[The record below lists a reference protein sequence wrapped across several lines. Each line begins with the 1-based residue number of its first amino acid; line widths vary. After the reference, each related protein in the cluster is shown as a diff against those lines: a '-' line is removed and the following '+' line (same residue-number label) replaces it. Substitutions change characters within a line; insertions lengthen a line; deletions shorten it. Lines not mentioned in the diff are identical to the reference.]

1 LKSSLVNVIQFVWL
15 VVLGGSVFW
24 VGDSDVLVV
33 EGTGDGLLELL
44 VDGGWVLELVVD
56 GEGLLELLVDGGW
69 VLELL
74 VKKLFVEKVG
84 LWVKPQIASVHELKL
99 VEEAVVVGEELLEM
113 VALAVAEGTEL
124 LPKSVGSVIITGNC
138 EIQFKTELMITGS
151 FHHVLAEQASPVAV
165 VVTLPVDEQ
174 AEVVVQTEEHEL
186 KVVIEP
192 LTVDA
197 HATVQKEIAD
207 AEHELDELEE
217 LDVSVEVAESVP
229 DGESVGFPVAV
240 AVTDAVT
247 S

>member
-1 LKSSLVNVIQFVWL
+1 M
-15 VVLGGSVFW
+15 
-24 VGDSDVLVV
+24 
-33 EGTGDGLLELL
+33 LELL
-44 VDGGWVLELVVD
+44 VDGD
-56 GEGLLELLVDGGW
+56 W

-74 VKKLFVEKVG
+74 LKKLFVEKVG
-84 LWVKPQIASVHELKL
+84 LWVKAHLASVHELKL
-99 VEEAVVVGEELLEM
+99 VEEPVVVGEEVLEI

-124 LPKSVGSVIITGNC
+124 LPKSVGSVIITGNW

-165 VVTLPVDEQ
+165 VVAPSVAEQ

-217 LDVSVEVAESVP
+217 LDVSVEVAESVA
-229 DGESVGFPVAV
+229 DGESVGLPVTV
-240 AVTDAVT
+240 AVTGAVKC
-247 S
+247 